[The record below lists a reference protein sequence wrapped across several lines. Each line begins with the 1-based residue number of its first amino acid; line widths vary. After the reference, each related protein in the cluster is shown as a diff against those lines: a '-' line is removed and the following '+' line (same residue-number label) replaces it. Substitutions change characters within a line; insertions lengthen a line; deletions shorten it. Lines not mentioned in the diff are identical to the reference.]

1 MKILIYTLFPF
12 LIFVGCDE
20 PEEKENEKPVHYF
33 SKVFGE
39 FDAEMGYSIHE
50 TQDGGFI
57 ISGATSSYWAT
68 DSLPKIAMP
77 QHGVTNAIV
86 VKIDSIGEQE
96 WVKTFGGELFESAFN
111 AKETSDGGDFFAGYT
126 NSFGKGL
133 YDFWLV
139 KLNEGGQQTWEK
151 TYGTAKANVGLYG
164 DITSDGGFILT
175 GYTIPAEK
183 TDKDVW
189 LLKTNSN
196 GDSLWSVTFD
206 DSMNQSANYLQET
219 NDGGFILVGET
230 RGQNTNLDILII
242 KTDADGIMLWT
253 NTLIESN
260 SDQAF
265 SIKETG
271 DGYILIGTTTSLGM
285 GDKDIWLNKLDESG
299 NVVWQKTYGGEAL
312 EYGFDVVP
320 VSDGYVFTGSTSS
333 YGTMFYDL
341 WVIKVDLNG
350 EDVWNQI
357 YGGTMI
363 DIGRSIIKNA
373 SGGFTILGQT
383 SSYGAGEYDFWIIK
397 TDKNGIIPSNE
408 P

>member
-1 MKILIYTLFPF
+1 VKIIIYTIIPILLF
-12 LIFVGCDE
+12 IGCDE
-20 PEEKENEKPVHYF
+20 PEEKKSHKTVYYF
-33 SKVFGE
+33 SKVLGE
-39 FDAEMGYSIHE
+39 FDAEMGYSIHG
-50 TQDGGFI
+50 TLDGGFI

-68 DSLPKIAMP
+68 DSLPKIIMS

-86 VKIDSIGEQE
+86 AKIDSIGEPE
-96 WVKTFGGELFESAFN
+96 WIKTFGGELFESAFN
-111 AKETSDGGDFFAGYT
+111 AKETSDGGYFFAGYT
-126 NSFGKGL
+126 NSFGNGL
-133 YDFWLV
+133 YDYWLV
-139 KLNEGGQQTWEK
+139 KLDENGQKIWEK
-151 TYGTAKANVGLYG
+151 TYGTVKANVGLYG
-164 DITSDGGFILT
+164 DVTSDEGYVLT
-175 GYTIPAEK
+175 GYTIPDGK

-219 NDGGFILVGET
+219 NDGGFVLVGET
-230 RGQNTNLDILII
+230 RGQNTNIDILII
-242 KTDADGIMLWT
+242 KTDANGNMVWT

-260 SDQAF
+260 IDQAF

-271 DGYILIGTTTSLGM
+271 DGYILIGTTTSLGK
-285 GDKDIWLNKLDESG
+285 GDKDIWLNKLDQFG

-333 YGTMFYDL
+333 FGTMFYDL
-341 WVIKVDLNG
+341 WVVKVDLYG
-350 EDVWNQI
+350 EQVWDQI

-363 DIGRSIIKNA
+363 DIGRSLILNA

-397 TDKNGIIPSNE
+397 TDKNGTIPIDE
-408 P
+408 

>member
-1 MKILIYTLFPF
+1 MKIIIYTIIPILLF
-12 LIFVGCDE
+12 IGCDE
-20 PEEKENEKPVHYF
+20 PEEKKSHKTVYYF
-33 SKVFGE
+33 SKVLGE
-39 FDAEMGYSIHE
+39 FDAEMGYSIHG
-50 TQDGGFI
+50 TLDGGFI

-68 DSLPKIAMP
+68 DSLPKIIMS

-86 VKIDSIGEQE
+86 AKIDSIGEPE
-96 WVKTFGGELFESAFN
+96 WIKTFGGELFESAFN
-111 AKETSDGGDFFAGYT
+111 AKETSDGGYFFAGYT
-126 NSFGKGL
+126 NSFGNGL
-133 YDFWLV
+133 YDYWLV
-139 KLNEGGQQTWEK
+139 KLDENGQKIWEK
-151 TYGTAKANVGLYG
+151 TYGTVKANVGLYG
-164 DITSDGGFILT
+164 DVTSDEGYVLT
-175 GYTIPAEK
+175 GYTIPDGK

-219 NDGGFILVGET
+219 NDGGFVLVGET
-230 RGQNTNLDILII
+230 RGQNTNIDILII
-242 KTDADGIMLWT
+242 KTDANGNMVWT

-260 SDQAF
+260 IDQAF

-271 DGYILIGTTTSLGM
+271 DGYILIGTTTSLGK
-285 GDKDIWLNKLDESG
+285 GDKDIWLNKLDQFG

-333 YGTMFYDL
+333 FGTMFYDL
-341 WVIKVDLNG
+341 WVVKVDLYG
-350 EDVWNQI
+350 EQVWDQI

-363 DIGRSIIKNA
+363 DIGRSLILNA

-397 TDKNGIIPSNE
+397 TDKNGTIPIDE
-408 P
+408 

>member
-1 MKILIYTLFPF
+1 MKIIIYTIIPILLF
-12 LIFVGCDE
+12 IGCDE
-20 PEEKENEKPVHYF
+20 PEEKKSHKTVYYF
-33 SKVFGE
+33 SKVLGE
-39 FDAEMGYSIHE
+39 FDAEMGYSIHG
-50 TQDGGFI
+50 TLDGGFI

-68 DSLPKIAMP
+68 DSLPKIIMS

-86 VKIDSIGEQE
+86 AKIDSIGEPE
-96 WVKTFGGELFESAFN
+96 WIKTFGGELFESAFN
-111 AKETSDGGDFFAGYT
+111 AKETSDGGYFFAGYT
-126 NSFGKGL
+126 NSFGNGL
-133 YDFWLV
+133 YDYWLV
-139 KLNEGGQQTWEK
+139 KLDENGQKIWEK
-151 TYGTAKANVGLYG
+151 TYGTVKANVGLYG
-164 DITSDGGFILT
+164 DVTSDEGYVLT
-175 GYTIPAEK
+175 GYTIPDGK

-219 NDGGFILVGET
+219 NDGGFVLVGET
-230 RGQNTNLDILII
+230 RGQNTNIDILII
-242 KTDADGIMLWT
+242 KTDANGNMVWT

-260 SDQAF
+260 IDQAF

-271 DGYILIGTTTSLGM
+271 DGYILIGTTTSLGK
-285 GDKDIWLNKLDESG
+285 GDKDIWLNKLDQFG

-333 YGTMFYDL
+333 FGTRFYDL
-341 WVIKVDLNG
+341 WVVKVDLYG
-350 EDVWNQI
+350 EQVWDQI

-363 DIGRSIIKNA
+363 DIGRSLILNA

-397 TDKNGIIPSNE
+397 TDKNGIIPIDE
-408 P
+408 